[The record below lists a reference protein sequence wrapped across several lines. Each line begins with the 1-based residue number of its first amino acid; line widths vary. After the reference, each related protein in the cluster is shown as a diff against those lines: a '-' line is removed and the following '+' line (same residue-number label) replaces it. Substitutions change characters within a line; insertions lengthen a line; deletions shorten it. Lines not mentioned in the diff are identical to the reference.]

1 MAEDARSSQPGTS
14 RRRAV
19 DWSAVG
25 GYAFEWLIAV
35 GEYVFTALIAG
46 LAGGY
51 FGQLLDGGLY
61 FIHEE
66 WVGRG
71 RQWGWVTAAVVAAIG
86 LPLGWVRRDGK
97 KFSIPSPRS
106 LRKRAAEGARKRRRK
121 RRKHE
126 FRSLADV
133 AKGGGVAGLIGAVL
147 GFFLGGA
154 LAMCWFS
161 LAMSPFAATE
171 WFESLEFGK
180 RAEDSFDRDERSRRG
195 ISTSHPLPISLWF
208 GSVLVLGGLGT
219 VVGTG
224 YGAAQYGRYLVTVPA
239 AVRKRHRE
247 KKRQPVIE
255 KAQAAAAA
263 IEQGLPVL
271 ASPPRPVPLRAQWQ
285 LLRGGVGLGFV
296 VGMLFFVAGLIF
308 APLLVLGWRHD
319 PAEVPLVAVTFAAI
333 FLSIGGL
340 LTVIC
345 FRNWRREVAVLR
357 CGFLARCRIA
367 KCKHPQKGKWM
378 PYDSLLEELRAA
390 WETPLA
396 AYNTEADT
404 KDFQR
409 FGTFAGCFAGL
420 VFLIM
425 AAAMVFVTG
434 GAIYVAVVENEPV
447 AWFGLAFAAVW
458 WTVMVW
464 MARTFFRQAGVLR
477 NVGRQSLK
485 TIGIRPIVECRIR
498 FSPPGCEEVE
508 FETKIDL
515 SRRLAA
521 DRAGADGVVVYD
533 PREPAH
539 ALLLSSFTSPLEVGG
554 SHQWQSAKP

>member
-1 MAEDARSSQPGTS
+1 MAEDARISQPGTS

-25 GYAFEWLIAV
+25 GYALEWLIAI
-35 GEYVFTALIAG
+35 GEYVFTVLIVG

-61 FIHEE
+61 FVHED

-71 RQWGWVTAAVVAAIG
+71 RQWGWGLAAVVAAIG

-106 LRKRAAEGARKRRRK
+106 LRKRAADGARKRRRK
-121 RRKHE
+121 QKEHE

-133 AKGGGVAGLIGAVL
+133 AKGAGVAGLIGAVL

-161 LAMSPFAATE
+161 LAMSPFAATD

-180 RAEDSFDRDERSRRG
+180 RAEDAFDRDERSHRG
-195 ISTSHPLPISLWF
+195 ISTSHPVPISLWF
-208 GSVLVLGGLGT
+208 GSVLALGGLGT

-224 YGAAQYGRYLVTVPA
+224 YGAAQYGRYLVTVPH
-239 AVRKRHRE
+239 AVRKRHRD
-247 KKRQPVIE
+247 KTRQPVVNG
-255 KAQAAAAA
+255 AQAAAAA
-263 IEQGLPVL
+263 IEQGLLVL

-285 LLRGGVGLGFV
+285 LLRGGVGLGFI
-296 VGMLFFVAGLIF
+296 VGVLFFAAGLIF

-319 PAEVPLVAVTFAAI
+319 PVEVPLVAVTFAVI

-345 FRNWRREVAVLR
+345 FRKWRREVAVLR

-367 KCKHPQKGKWM
+367 KCKHPQKDQWM
-378 PYDSLLEELRAA
+378 PYESLLEELQAA

-404 KDFQR
+404 KSFQR
-409 FGTFAGCFAGL
+409 FGTFFGWFAGL

-425 AAAMVFVTG
+425 AASMVFVTG
-434 GAIYVAVVENEPV
+434 GAIYVALVENEPV
-447 AWFGLAFAAVW
+447 AWFGVVFAAVW
-458 WTVMVW
+458 WTLMVW

-477 NVGRQSLK
+477 NAGQQSLK
-485 TIGIRPIVECRIR
+485 TIGIRPIVECRVR
-498 FSPPGCEEVE
+498 FSPPGRKEIE

-521 DRAGADGVVVYD
+521 DNAGADDVVVYD
-533 PREPAH
+533 PWEPAH
-539 ALLLSSFTSPLEVGG
+539 ALLLSNFTPALEVGDCG
-554 SHQWQSAKP
+554 EWKWARA